1 MSRYFVQDTPLS
13 ELEREMMQAPNF
25 TPRRSGRAPHCR
37 PSAADVD
44 CRNCLEPT
52 PVKKTSRTEKRLLLK
67 PSFSK

>member
-44 CRNCLEPT
+44 CRNCLEYRRRSCRSLTCPY
-52 PVKKTSRTEKRLLLK
+52 LA
-67 PSFSK
+67 